1 MLRSAG
7 LVFCTVR
14 GWSEGKIMG
23 SGGRRWWGCTATQ
36 QIAGKDSSL
45 HFIII
50 EYNSQSRAG
59 TKPPLQVKCLRRFT
73 IWRGCFYR
81 RAPRVK
87 IFLRASRA
95 SRALQFYIVS
105 FSFSTTLYLRQC
117 PLGSTL
123 PPYFFFTL
131 TFTFFFK
138 KNFQKK
144 FPSKSLFI
152 KEIRSVSALISRDAH
167 FHHHH
172 HHHETMALMLRM
184 CCFCVEV
191 EQNGPHKVLPL
202 ICFEIYGLGGSGADQ
217 IRCRPIFQGFK
228 MTKNVWTCLKMY
240 DFELWWC
247 LTHL

>member
-1 MLRSAG
+1 MLKSAG

-14 GWSEGKIMG
+14 GWSMQKILS

-73 IWRGCFYR
+73 IWRGGFYR
-81 RAPRVK
+81 RAPQVK

-105 FSFSTTLYLRQC
+105 FSFSTTLYLRRC

-123 PPYFFFTL
+123 PPYFFYPNL
-131 TFTFFFK
+131 YVFFQ
-138 KNFQKK
+138 KNF
-144 FPSKSLFI
+144 SKSNFRQNRFLL
-152 KEIRSVSALISRDAH
+152 KKYARY
-167 FHHHH
+167 
-172 HHHETMALMLRM
+172 LR
-184 CCFCVEV
+184 
-191 EQNGPHKVLPL
+191 
-202 ICFEIYGLGGSGADQ
+202 
-217 IRCRPIFQGFK
+217 
-228 MTKNVWTCLKMY
+228 
-240 DFELWWC
+240 
-247 LTHL
+247 

>member
-1 MLRSAG
+1 MKCKRSSKRTTYGRGSWHSGFSNWTFLCWNLLVLFFALCAEAFLCWNLPVLFFALSSGFSNWTSLCWNLPVLFFALCADDLRK
-7 LVFCTVR
+7 
-14 GWSEGKIMG
+14 KILG

-81 RAPRVK
+81 RAPQVK

-105 FSFSTTLYLRQC
+105 FSFSSTLYLRHC

-123 PPYFFFTL
+123 PPYFFL
-131 TFTFFFK
+131 
-138 KNFQKK
+138 
-144 FPSKSLFI
+144 L
-152 KEIRSVSALISRDAH
+152 
-167 FHHHH
+167 
-172 HHHETMALMLRM
+172 
-184 CCFCVEV
+184 
-191 EQNGPHKVLPL
+191 
-202 ICFEIYGLGGSGADQ
+202 
-217 IRCRPIFQGFK
+217 
-228 MTKNVWTCLKMY
+228 
-240 DFELWWC
+240 
-247 LTHL
+247 

>member
-1 MLRSAG
+1 MLKSVG

-14 GWSEGKIMG
+14 GWSMQKILS

-73 IWRGCFYR
+73 IWRGGFYR
-81 RAPRVK
+81 RAPQVK

-131 TFTFFFK
+131 TFTFFSI
-138 KNFQKK
+138 KNFQKN
-144 FPSKSLFI
+144 FRQNRFLF
-152 KEIRSVSALISRDAH
+152 KKYARYR
-167 FHHHH
+167 
-172 HHHETMALMLRM
+172 R
-184 CCFCVEV
+184 
-191 EQNGPHKVLPL
+191 
-202 ICFEIYGLGGSGADQ
+202 
-217 IRCRPIFQGFK
+217 
-228 MTKNVWTCLKMY
+228 
-240 DFELWWC
+240 
-247 LTHL
+247 

>member
-1 MLRSAG
+1 MDFRVKRSYVEICRSCVLHCARMIWG
-7 LVFCTVR
+7 
-14 GWSEGKIMG
+14 GKNMG

-73 IWRGCFYR
+73 IWRGSFYR

-105 FSFSTTLYLRQC
+105 FSFSRTLYLRQC

-123 PPYFFFTL
+123 PPYFFYFNL
-131 TFTFFFK
+131 YVFFFK
-138 KNFQKK
+138 NFFRKNFRQYQ
-144 FPSKSLFI
+144 F
-152 KEIRSVSALISRDAH
+152 
-167 FHHHH
+167 
-172 HHHETMALMLRM
+172 
-184 CCFCVEV
+184 
-191 EQNGPHKVLPL
+191 
-202 ICFEIYGLGGSGADQ
+202 
-217 IRCRPIFQGFK
+217 
-228 MTKNVWTCLKMY
+228 LKRKY
-240 DFELWWC
+240 ARYRR
-247 LTHL
+247 

>member
-1 MLRSAG
+1 MLRRRLIGWLSKTWSANAPLNG
-7 LVFCTVR
+7 PHTAGGRDIVDFRIERSYVEICRSCFLHFARKRSSVEICRSCFLHCLVNFRIERPYVEICPSCFLHSAR
-14 GWSEGKIMG
+14 MIWGKKILG

-123 PPYFFFTL
+123 PPYFFL
-131 TFTFFFK
+131 
-138 KNFQKK
+138 
-144 FPSKSLFI
+144 L
-152 KEIRSVSALISRDAH
+152 
-167 FHHHH
+167 
-172 HHHETMALMLRM
+172 
-184 CCFCVEV
+184 
-191 EQNGPHKVLPL
+191 
-202 ICFEIYGLGGSGADQ
+202 
-217 IRCRPIFQGFK
+217 
-228 MTKNVWTCLKMY
+228 
-240 DFELWWC
+240 
-247 LTHL
+247 